1 MIQVDDRAGSA
12 QLAPLLRN
20 MGCEVDLCRMDFG
33 DVAFQGFGANG
44 DPVQV
49 GIEVKSLDDVV
60 ACITSGRFA
69 GHQLPGLIQCYDHV
83 FLLVQGQ
90 WRARQSDG
98 VLEQYK
104 STSRGNYWNEVG
116 GGQRRW
122 LWRDVESWLT
132 SMSIM
137 GGLRVHRVPEYR
149 EGAMWLKTLYG
160 WFQKEDHK
168 SHMVIYSGKELYQD
182 TALLVR
188 PSLARRVAKELPGIG
203 LVRSAEVAHQFPTL
217 ELMVAATVKEWTKV
231 EGVGKGIATKVWK
244 AIHGMNGT
252 GTGGR

>member
-12 QLAPLLRN
+12 QLCPILRQ

-33 DVAFQGFGANG
+33 DVAFSGWGPNGA
-44 DPVQV
+44 PVQV
-49 GIEVKSLDDVV
+49 GIEVKSLDDIL

-90 WRARQSDG
+90 WRARARDG
-98 VLEQYK
+98 VLEYYR
-104 STSRGNYWNEVG
+104 STSRGNFWSEAG

-122 LWRDVESWLT
+122 LWRDLESWLT

-137 GGLRVHRVPEYR
+137 GGLRVHRVPDYH
-149 EGAMWLKTLYG
+149 EGALWLKTVYS
-160 WFQKEDHK
+160 WFQKDDHK
-168 SHMVIYSGKELYQD
+168 SHLVIYSGKELYSD
-182 TALLVR
+182 TALLTR

-203 LVRSAEVAHQFPTL
+203 LVRSAEVAHQFPTV
-217 ELMVAATVKEWTKV
+217 ELMVSASVRDWTKI
-231 EGVGKGIATKVWK
+231 EGVGKGIATKVYN
-244 AIHGMNGT
+244 AIHGVNGN
-252 GTGGR
+252 GVKR